1 MTMTLSIAPPNVGT
15 KMSFRK
21 TMTVAEQAMFT
32 GISGNLDPL
41 HVDQRAARAAGF
53 TGVLAFEL
61 AVAALA
67 TTSLN
72 RLAGPN
78 WRIGAVRLE
87 FPMPV
92 VVGDTV
98 EAVVEVV
105 SAEAEKIE
113 CTVACLI
120 KGNSDAIAVTGSAS
134 LVPLSARG

>member
-1 MTMTLSIAPPNVGT
+1 MTPPIAVPQAGA

-41 HVDQRAARAAGF
+41 HVDQRAARAAGLE
-53 TGVLAFEL
+53 GVLAFEL

-72 RLAGPN
+72 RLAGAN
-78 WRIGAVRLE
+78 WRIGSINLE
-87 FPMPV
+87 FLLPV

-98 EAVVEVV
+98 EAAVEVI
-105 SAEAEKIE
+105 SAQDGKVE
-113 CTVACLI
+113 CTVGCLI
-120 KGNSDAIAVTGSAS
+120 KGKSDAMAVWGTAS
-134 LVPLSARG
+134 LIPLNARG